1 VITCLEAIMES
12 HSRERISIDLQ
23 GLKGLLLDRSQA
35 LGMSPSTLVRTAL
48 VQALGVPVE
57 PEPAVLGQPQHK
69 QVSAEKRLCLRM
81 AREDIQT
88 TLAAAKQAGVSPGS
102 YVAELVAG
110 APWLVSGANKAEQL
124 AALTGSNAHLADL
137 SRNIHALTRLLTQS
151 NVPKALVYRD
161 MLDTLDGEVRRH
173 LAQAAALLADL
184 RVRGTSARTSRPLS
198 R

>member
-1 VITCLEAIMES
+1 MES

-48 VQALGVPVE
+48 VQALGVPAE
-57 PEPAVLGQPQHK
+57 PEPAGLGHSQHK
-69 QVSAEKRLCLRM
+69 RLSGNARLCLRM
-81 AREDIQT
+81 PREDIQT
-88 TLAAAKQAGVSPGS
+88 TLAEAKQAGLSPGS
-102 YVAELVAG
+102 FVAELVAG

-124 AALTGSNAHLADL
+124 AALTGSNAHLAAL

-184 RVRGTSARTSRPLS
+184 RPRGASAQTSRHQS

>member
-1 VITCLEAIMES
+1 MES

-48 VQALGVPVE
+48 VQALGVPAD
-57 PEPAVLGQPQHK
+57 PESEVSGNPQHK
-69 QVSAEKRLCLRM
+69 QVSAKTRLCLRM
-81 AREDIQT
+81 TREDIQT
-88 TLAAAKQAGVSPGS
+88 ILAAAKQAGLSPGS

-110 APWLVSGANKAEQL
+110 APWLVSGASKAEQL

-137 SRNIHALTRLLTQS
+137 SRNIHALTRLLTLS

-161 MLDTLDGEVRRH
+161 MLDTLDGDVRRH

-184 RVRGTSARTSRPLS
+184 RPRGTSALTSRHLS

>member
-1 VITCLEAIMES
+1 MES
-12 HSRERISIDLQ
+12 HTRERISIDLQ

-48 VQALGVPVE
+48 VQALGVPAE
-57 PEPAVLGQPQHK
+57 PDPAGLGYAQHK
-69 QVSAEKRLCLRM
+69 RLSAKTRLCLRM
-81 AREDIQT
+81 PREDIQT
-88 TLAAAKQAGVSPGS
+88 TLAAAKQAGLSPGS
-102 YVAELVAG
+102 YVAALVERE
-110 APWLVSGANKAEQL
+110 PWLVSGASKGEQL

-161 MLDTLDGEVRRH
+161 MLDTLDGDVRRH

-184 RVRGTSARTSRPLS
+184 RPRGAFAEASRRVS

>member
-1 VITCLEAIMES
+1 MDS

-57 PEPAVLGQPQHK
+57 PEPSGLGYAQHRRLSSK
-69 QVSAEKRLCLRM
+69 TRLCLRM
-81 AREDIQT
+81 PREDVQT
-88 TLAAAKQAGVSPGS
+88 TLAAAKQAGLSPGS

-110 APWLVSGANKAEQL
+110 APWLVSGTSKAEQL
-124 AALTGSNAHLADL
+124 AALTGSNAHLSDL

-151 NVPKALVYRD
+151 NVPRALMYRD
-161 MLDTLDGEVRRH
+161 MLDTLDGDVRRH

-184 RVRGTSARTSRPLS
+184 RPRGAPAQTSRHLS

>member
-1 VITCLEAIMES
+1 MES

-48 VQALGVPVE
+48 VQALGVAAE
-57 PEPAVLGQPQHK
+57 PEPVGLGHSQHK
-69 QVSAEKRLCLRM
+69 RLSGNPRLCLRM
-81 AREDIQT
+81 PRENIQT
-88 TLAAAKQAGVSPGS
+88 ILAAANQAGLSPGS

-110 APWLVSGANKAEQL
+110 APWLVSGASKAEQL

-161 MLDTLDGEVRRH
+161 MLDTLDGDVRRH
-173 LAQAAALLADL
+173 LSQAAALLADL
-184 RVRGTSARTSRPLS
+184 RPRGASAQTPRHLS

>member
-1 VITCLEAIMES
+1 MES

-48 VQALGVPVE
+48 VQALGVPAE
-57 PEPAVLGQPQHK
+57 PEPSVPGHSETTRVAAK
-69 QVSAEKRLCLRM
+69 ARLCLRM
-81 AREDIQT
+81 PRESIQT
-88 TLAAAKQAGVSPGS
+88 ILAAAKQAGLSPGS
-102 YVAELVAG
+102 YVAELVEG
-110 APWLVSGANKAEQL
+110 APWLVSGASKAEQL

-161 MLDTLDGEVRRH
+161 MLDTLDGDVRRH

-184 RVRGTSARTSRPLS
+184 RPRGTSAQTSRHLS

>member
-1 VITCLEAIMES
+1 MES

-23 GLKGLLLDRSQA
+23 GLKGLLLDRAQA

-48 VQALGVPVE
+48 VQALVGLAERKPSVPDHTE
-57 PEPAVLGQPQHK
+57 LKRAPAN
-69 QVSAEKRLCLRM
+69 ARLCLRM
-81 AREDIQT
+81 PREDIQT
-88 TLAAAKQAGVSPGS
+88 ILAAAKQAGVSPGR

-110 APWLVSGANKAEQL
+110 APWLVSGASKAEQL
-124 AALTGSNAHLADL
+124 AALTGSTAHLADL

-151 NVPKALVYRD
+151 NVPKALAYRD

-173 LAQAAALLADL
+173 LTQAAALLADL
-184 RVRGTSARTSRPLS
+184 RPRGASAQTPRHLS

>member
-1 VITCLEAIMES
+1 MES
-12 HSRERISIDLQ
+12 HTRERISIDLQ

-48 VQALGVPVE
+48 VQALGVPAEPRSGGTRVRAAQTAIGQNTLVPAHAPRRHSDHPGCCE
-57 PEPAVLGQPQHK
+57 ASRPEPWQ
-69 QVSAEKRLCLRM
+69 LCGGVGGARTL
-81 AREDIQT
+81 ARERRQ
-88 TLAAAKQAGVSPGS
+88 QG
-102 YVAELVAG
+102 
-110 APWLVSGANKAEQL
+110 EQL

-161 MLDTLDGEVRRH
+161 MLDTLDGDVRRH

-184 RVRGTSARTSRPLS
+184 RPRGAFAEASRRVS

>member
-1 VITCLEAIMES
+1 MES

-48 VQALGVPVE
+48 VQALEIPAKPE
-57 PEPAVLGQPQHK
+57 PEVSELPQQK
-69 QVSAEKRLCLRM
+69 QVSANARLCLRM
-81 AREDIQT
+81 PREDIQT
-88 TLAAAKQAGVSPGS
+88 TLAAAKQAGLSPGR
-102 YVAELVAG
+102 YVAELVAR
-110 APWLVSGANKAEQL
+110 APWLLSGTSKAEQL

-137 SRNIHALTRLLTQS
+137 SRNIHALTCLLTQS

-161 MLDTLDGEVRRH
+161 MLDTLDGDVRRH

-184 RVRGTSARTSRPLS
+184 RPRGASAQTSRHLS

>member
-1 VITCLEAIMES
+1 MES

-23 GLKGLLLDRSQA
+23 GLKALLLDRSQA

-48 VQALGVPVE
+48 VQALGDLAE
-57 PEPAVLGQPQHK
+57 PEPSVPEHTAFKRAP
-69 QVSAEKRLCLRM
+69 ANARLCLRM
-81 AREDIQT
+81 PREDIQT
-88 TLAAAKQAGVSPGS
+88 ILAAAKQMGVSPGS
-102 YVAELVAG
+102 YVAASVAG
-110 APWLVSGANKAEQL
+110 APWLVSGASKAEQL
-124 AALTGSNAHLADL
+124 AAITGSNAHLADL

-161 MLDTLDGEVRRH
+161 MLDTLDGDVRQH

-184 RVRGTSARTSRPLS
+184 RPRGASAQTSRHLS

>member
-1 VITCLEAIMES
+1 MES

-23 GLKGLLLDRSQA
+23 GLKGMLLDRSQA

-48 VQALGVPVE
+48 VQALGVPAE
-57 PEPAVLGQPQHK
+57 PEPAVPEHTE
-69 QVSAEKRLCLRM
+69 AKRAPANARLYLRM
-81 AREDIQT
+81 PRENIQT
-88 TLAAAKQAGVSPGS
+88 ILAAAKQAGLSPGS

-110 APWLVSGANKAEQL
+110 APWLLSGAGKAEQL

-161 MLDTLDGEVRRH
+161 MLDTLDSDVRLH
-173 LAQAAALLADL
+173 LKWVSALLADL
-184 RVRGTSARTSRPLS
+184 GKRR
-198 R
+198 

>member
-1 VITCLEAIMES
+1 VISCPEAIMES

-48 VQALGVPVE
+48 VQALGVPAD
-57 PEPAVLGQPQHK
+57 PESEVSGNPQHK
-69 QVSAEKRLCLRM
+69 QVSAKTRLCLRM
-81 AREDIQT
+81 TREDIQT
-88 TLAAAKQAGVSPGS
+88 ILAAAKQAGLSPGS

-110 APWLVSGANKAEQL
+110 APWLVSGASKAEQL

-137 SRNIHALTRLLTQS
+137 SRNIHALTRLLTLS

-161 MLDTLDGEVRRH
+161 MLDTLDGDVRRH

-184 RVRGTSARTSRPLS
+184 RPRGTSALTSRHLS